1 MTKNTRNVWI
11 LPASLALLFAGFT
24 IGTFA
29 QERTVEEKTTGPAT
43 TQFLE
48 TRDSTVV
55 YIEGDHLVVRL
66 KDGRLEALRIPA
78 QERFDVDGQELTL
91 QELKP
96 GMILTEEVFATSR
109 PVTVRT
115 VDIVNGTVWHAS
127 PGHLIVRS
135 REGKTVDYR
144 IVKWATIKINGKEEN
159 ITSLRHGEPISATII
174 TEEPF
179 VYESRD
185 VRKHGHR
192 ASQPAGSQTAPPER

>member
-1 MTKNTRNVWI
+1 MIKNTRNAWI

-24 IGTFA
+24 SATFA

-43 TQFLE
+43 TQFVE

-78 QERFDVDGQELTL
+78 EERFDIDGQKLTL

-96 GMILTEEVFATSR
+96 GMVLSEEVFSTSR

-115 VDIVNGTVWHAS
+115 VDIVNGTVWQAA
-127 PGHLIVRS
+127 PGHLVIRT

-144 IVKWATIKINGKEEN
+144 VVEWATIKINGQEEA
-159 ITSLRHGEPISATII
+159 ITSLRHGDAISATII

-179 VYESRD
+179 VYESRE
-185 VRKHGHR
+185 VRKRGHR
-192 ASQPAGSQTAPPER
+192 AN